1 MLSQQVEHININNSH
16 AEQQHFFTCLFS
28 SSLLSQAASS
38 LLLHPQITVCSR
50 MFSHFPIAPKD
61 LCLIIYFWG
70 SLQHFFTLTN
80 LPGSLQD
87 AFLCCK
93 PQVSHTPHSFL
104 CKCQRH
110 PSCFQ
115 AFLPLWPSICSSS
128 HYSYYLFSPGNQPP
142 MVCTSHLSLCKLE
155 SAITVPEGEV
165 QGLVVIGG
173 NVFTGLF
180 LNPYK
185 FLYC

>member
-1 MLSQQVEHININNSH
+1 
-16 AEQQHFFTCLFS
+16 
-28 SSLLSQAASS
+28 
-38 LLLHPQITVCSR
+38 
-50 MFSHFPIAPKD
+50 
-61 LCLIIYFWG
+61 
-70 SLQHFFTLTN
+70 
-80 LPGSLQD
+80 
-87 AFLCCK
+87 
-93 PQVSHTPHSFL
+93 
-104 CKCQRH
+104 
-110 PSCFQ
+110 
-115 AFLPLWPSICSSS
+115 
-128 HYSYYLFSPGNQPP
+128 